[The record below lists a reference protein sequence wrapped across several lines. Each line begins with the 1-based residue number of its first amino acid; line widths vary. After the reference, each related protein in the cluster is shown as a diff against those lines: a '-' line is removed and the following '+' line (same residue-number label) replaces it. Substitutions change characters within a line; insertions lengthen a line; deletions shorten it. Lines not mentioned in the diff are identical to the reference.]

1 VDHGPVL
8 RSVGKLLQSLFSA
21 SFPQQGWR
29 QQDLLRCAADVIS
42 LNKLSTYRYCTG
54 VGQKT
59 NGGHRTDVVMWEV
72 RKRMR
77 HVLIKNIF
85 RIFLFKGALGI
96 KKILTVPTLVLLF
109 RNDLF
114 RIWMRPFNKLEL

>member
-1 VDHGPVL
+1 VPVSDVVVHVVLGEVEHVLGQHL
-8 RSVGKLLQSLFSA
+8 RLPGV
-21 SFPQQGWR
+21 PQAQLRR
-29 QQDLLRCAADVIS
+29 QVQYLED
-42 LNKLSTYRYCTG
+42 NRYLHETWSG
-54 VGQKT
+54 T